1 MDLNERPTIAADASA
16 AFAQNFLE
24 NAASDLAGAEATA
37 RTLGEVRRL
46 GLEAHAWE
54 LEAQGYT
61 VLPPDKVS
69 APGFAARV
77 RDVVLACGE
86 KRAGR
91 PLDPDGAVLS
101 GLNGPFGQVQ
111 MESSLLLEDAIF
123 EQVLM
128 NEPTLALVT
137 YLLGES
143 CILNHLSAMIKG
155 PGPDHLPLH
164 TDQNQSGGPPPFTA
178 YAQVAN
184 ATWALTDYTPEN
196 GSLCLVPSSH
206 KLCRPPTTR
215 EATDLSL
222 FRPVT
227 VPAGSVIIWHGNTW
241 HGAFRRTNPGFRVSL
256 VAYFTRGYMS
266 RFDDLST
273 RISADSLARNP
284 PRFAKL
290 VGAPGLQGTPETFST
305 IASARA
311 ARNNLFA

>member
-1 MDLNERPTIAADASA
+1 MGRNEIPEVAADA
-16 AFAQNFLE
+16 FAQHFME
-24 NAASDLAGAEATA
+24 DAASDLAGAEAAA

-46 GLEAHAWE
+46 GLETHAWE
-54 LEAQGYT
+54 LEAHGYT
-61 VLPPDKVS
+61 VLPPDQVG
-69 APGFAARV
+69 PPEFAARV

-91 PLDPDGAVLS
+91 PLDPDGAALS
-101 GLNGPFGQVQ
+101 GLNTPFGQVQ
-111 MESSLLLEDAIF
+111 MESSLLLEDEVF
-123 EQVLM
+123 EQALM
-128 NEPTLALVT
+128 HEPTLALIT

-196 GSLCLVPSSH
+196 GSLCFVPSSH

-222 FRPVT
+222 FQPVIA
-227 VPAGSVIIWHGNTW
+227 PAGSVIIWHGNTW

-256 VAYFTRGYMS
+256 VAYFTRSYLS

-273 RISADSLARNP
+273 KIPSETLARNP

-290 VGAPGLQGTPETFST
+290 IGARGPQGMDFST

>member
-1 MDLNERPTIAADASA
+1 MGLNEMPAVAADA
-16 AFAQNFLE
+16 FARHFME
-24 NAASDLAGAEATA
+24 DAASDLAGAEAAA
-37 RTLGEVRRL
+37 RTLGEIRRL

-61 VLPPDKVS
+61 VLPPDKV
-69 APGFAARV
+69 APAGFGANV

-86 KRAGR
+86 RRAGR
-91 PLDPDGAVLS
+91 PLDQDGAVLS
-101 GLNGPFGQVQ
+101 AVESPFGQVQ
-111 MESSLLLEDAIF
+111 MESSLLLEDQVF

-128 NEPTLALVT
+128 NEPTLALIT

-164 TDQNQSGGPPPFTA
+164 ADQNQSGGPPPFTA

-222 FRPVT
+222 FQPVT

-241 HGAFRRTNPGFRVSL
+241 HGAFRRTNPGCRVSL
-256 VAYFTRGYMS
+256 VAYFTRGYMP
-266 RFDDLST
+266 RFDDLS
-273 RISADSLARNP
+273 RKISADSLARNP

-290 VGAPGLQGTPETFST
+290 VGAPELQATPEDFST
-305 IASARA
+305 VASARA

>member
-1 MDLNERPTIAADASA
+1 MRRNEIPEVAADA
-16 AFAQNFLE
+16 FAQHFME
-24 NAASDLAGAEATA
+24 DAASDLAGAEAA
-37 RTLGEVRRL
+37 VRTLGEVRRL
-46 GLEAHAWE
+46 GLETHAWE
-54 LEAQGYT
+54 LEAHGYT
-61 VLPPDKVS
+61 VLPPDQVG
-69 APGFAARV
+69 PPEFAARV

-91 PLDPDGAVLS
+91 PLDPDGAALS
-101 GLNGPFGQVQ
+101 GLNTPFGQVQ
-111 MESSLLLEDAIF
+111 MESSLLLEDEVF
-123 EQVLM
+123 EQALM
-128 NEPTLALVT
+128 NEPTLALIT

-215 EATDLSL
+215 EATDLAL
-222 FRPVT
+222 FQPVIA
-227 VPAGSVIIWHGNTW
+227 PAGSVIIWHGNTW
-241 HGAFRRTNPGFRVSL
+241 HGALRRINRGFRVSL
-256 VAYFTRGYMS
+256 VAYFTRGYLS

-273 RISADSLARNP
+273 KIPSETLARNP

-290 VGAPGLQGTPETFST
+290 VGARGPQGMDFST